1 MESFKFFSKNNNNS
15 GYNSGVGSAGVAG
28 PTGIVGRYVER
39 TYNDLERGWC
49 ETIFYMISNVD
60 NIIEGRKYRIH
71 HFNDELRFV
80 VTNDF
85 TLINPETFEPV
96 KRFRVLFSINDIN
109 IYTLSLTTSVDLN
122 DMIEFQLRL
131 SNENEM
137 TEFNR
142 YGGF

>member
-15 GYNSGVGSAGVAG
+15 GYNSGVGSAG
-28 PTGIVGRYVER
+28 PTGIAGHYVER

-49 ETIFYMISNVD
+49 ETIFYMSSHVD

-71 HFNDELRFV
+71 HINDELRFV
-80 VTNDF
+80 VTNVVR
-85 TLINPETFEPV
+85 LISAENFEPI
-96 KRFRVLFSINDIN
+96 KRFRVLFSVNDIN
-109 IYTLSLTTSVDLN
+109 IYTLMITSTN
-122 DMIEFQLRL
+122 DMTDMLEYQLRL
-131 SNENEM
+131 SNGNEM